1 VERWNRVNSGFDYT
15 SKNPLS
21 DQIIARW
28 NELKDSLRQDQS
40 ALLVSRPTCRHPR
53 RQDLRQRMAAGRIYD
68 TDWQNIQ
75 PRIGIAW
82 RFQQRTVLRTGFG
95 IYHRTATQAGQT
107 DGFSQNH
114 QLHPLSNGD
123 ISPAATGLTGPY
135 SLQNRSRRHRAAQW
149 PRNWG
154 SSPAPVMP

>member
-28 NELKDSLRQDQS
+28 NELKTAYDK
-40 ALLVSRPTCRHPR
+40 TNPR
-53 RQDLRQRMAAGRIYD
+53 FSYPAPPAAILGGKTFVQPNGGRRIYD

-107 DGFSQNH
+107 DGFSQITNFTA
-114 QLHPLSNGD
+114 LPT
-123 ISPAATGLTGPY
+123 AT
-135 SLQNRSRRHRAAQW
+135 SRRRRRA
-149 PRNWG
+149 
-154 SSPAPVMP
+154 